1 MVEHPAVNR
10 QVVGSSPTLGAN
22 CAGVAELADAQ
33 DLKSC
38 DVNSSYRFDSGP
50 RHQFLGPMVKRLR
63 HRPFTA
69 VTRVRIPVG
78 SPFIIYVA
86 EQLSWLEHAVH
97 TRSVRGSSPF
107 SATIF
112 ILYFFTLWLYLGA
125 QLSWESICL
134 TSRGSQVRAL
144 LCPPNMA
151 WQFSWLECQPVT
163 LEVVGSSP
171 IQVANKHAGVA
182 QLVEQLTC
190 NQQVR
195 GSSPP
200 TSSIFAGVA
209 QWQSIA
215 LPRRGS
221 RVRIS
226 SSAPRTQNLF

>member
-1 MVEHPAVNR
+1 
-10 QVVGSSPTLGAN
+10 
-22 CAGVAELADAQ
+22 
-33 DLKSC
+33 
-38 DVNSSYRFDSGP
+38 
-50 RHQFLGPMVKRLR
+50 MVKRLR

-78 SPFIIYVA
+78 SP
-86 EQLSWLEHAVH
+86 
-97 TRSVRGSSPF
+97 
-107 SATIF
+107 
-112 ILYFFTLWLYLGA
+112 LYFNWCWLYLGA

-171 IQVANKHAGVA
+171 IQVANNYAGVA

-200 TSSIFAGVA
+200 TSSNLLFVDYMEEFPSGQRGRTVNPLAALSVVRIHSPPPIEFFVKTIKFEFICGCSSVVEPQPSKLVA
-209 QWQSIA
+209 
-215 LPRRGS
+215 
-221 RVRIS
+221 RVRFPS
-226 SSAPRTQNLF
+226 PAPFCTYSSAGQSNGLLIRVPEVRILLGAPTFGVQPSR